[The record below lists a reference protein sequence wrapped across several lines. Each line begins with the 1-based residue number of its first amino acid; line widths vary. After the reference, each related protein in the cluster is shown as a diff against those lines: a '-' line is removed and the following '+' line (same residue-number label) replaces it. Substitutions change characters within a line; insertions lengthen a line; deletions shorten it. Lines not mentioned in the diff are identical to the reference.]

1 MNYQV
6 MIEINKSKIKIWS
19 TIGQR
24 ATFGMVAYEIANK
37 INNLMVLTCD
47 VSTSAGLDRFRKNFP
62 EKFLELG
69 ISEQNMIGVAAAL
82 SNEKFKV
89 MTTSFAPFQTMR
101 CCEQIKVNLGYMK
114 QKITMVGLASG
125 LVLGPLGYTHCCI
138 EDVGVLRSIPNLTI
152 ISPADGLEL
161 AKAIVASL
169 SHSQST
175 YIRLTGSSNAPIIY
189 NKDYNFKIGKSVVL
203 KKGEDVAI
211 FATGSM
217 VKVAIDVSKKLEEEK
232 ISASVINIHT
242 IKPMDTSIIKKYL
255 NSKLFVSIEEHNIVG
270 GLGSAISEETSKIG
284 NGPKHIFCGV
294 NDTYSHHGDYKHLL
308 ENYDLTADKIIKKI
322 KKNLKIRS

>member
-1 MNYQV
+1 MK
-6 MIEINKSKIKIWS
+6 IEERDIKMWS
-19 TIGQR
+19 VIGSR
-24 ATFGMVAYEIANK
+24 ATFGIAALEIAKKNK
-37 INNLMVLTCD
+37 NLITITCD
-47 VSTSAGLDRFRKNFP
+47 VSTSAGLDRYRKMLP
-62 EKFLELG
+62 DQYVDLG
-69 ISEQNMIGVAAAL
+69 IAEQNMIGVAAGLA
-82 SNEKFKV
+82 SENFDV
-89 MTTSFAPFQTMR
+89 ITTTFAPFQTMR
-101 CCEQIKVNLGYMK
+101 CCEQIKVNIGYMK
-114 QKITMVGLASG
+114 QNICMVGLASG

-138 EDVGVLRSIPNLTI
+138 EDIGVLRNIPNLTI
-152 ISPADGLEL
+152 ISPADSLET
-161 AKAIVASL
+161 AKALFEAVNSKKA
-169 SHSQST
+169 T
-175 YIRLTGSSNAPIIY
+175 YIRLTGSSNNPMVY
-189 NKDYNFKIGKSVVL
+189 KKDYNFKIGKSVVL